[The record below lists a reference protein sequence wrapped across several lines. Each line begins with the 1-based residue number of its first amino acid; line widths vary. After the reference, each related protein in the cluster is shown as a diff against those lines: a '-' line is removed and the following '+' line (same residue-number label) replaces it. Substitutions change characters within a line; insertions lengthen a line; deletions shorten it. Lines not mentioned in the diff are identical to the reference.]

1 MMTLGYVIV
10 GIVTAGGLLLACGIV
25 FMLWLGI
32 SGARPDL
39 MERTPPRED

>member
-10 GIVTAGGLLLACGIV
+10 GVVTVGGLVLAFGIIALLW
-25 FMLWLGI
+25 FGI

-39 MERTPPRED
+39 MEREPPPDR

>member
-10 GIVTAGGLLLACGIV
+10 GVVTVGGLLLACSIL
-25 FMLWLGI
+25 FLLWLGI

-39 MERTPPRED
+39 MERTPPPEG